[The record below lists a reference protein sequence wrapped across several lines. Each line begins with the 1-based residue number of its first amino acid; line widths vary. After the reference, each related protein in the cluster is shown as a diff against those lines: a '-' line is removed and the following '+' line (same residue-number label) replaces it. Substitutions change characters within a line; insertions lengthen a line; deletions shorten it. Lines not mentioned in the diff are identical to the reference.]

1 MSVCNVSRLKCFLR
15 CVFFAA
21 LAGCSEAYFSALAKM
36 GDQALHTLSS
46 HSLGETVV
54 SFKFVLNEFPYV
66 NLIHHVYPHEDALR

>member
-1 MSVCNVSRLKCFLR
+1 MSVCNVSCLKCLLH

-21 LAGCSEAYFSALAKM
+21 LAGCSEAYFSALARM

-54 SFKFVLNEFPYV
+54 SFKFVMIELTYFN
-66 NLIHHVYPHEDALR
+66 